1 MWIYFAITAPLVIG
15 ILAVIMYLLLQKQ
28 NVQLSLIAERIQQ
41 QQSDKDSILRL
52 LQESQQQAVK
62 QRESFDQHQIKSLT
76 LIQDSLHKAAQE
88 LRQQITT
95 TLQQNTQ
102 SMNQRVDQL
111 TKQTEQQLQ
120 SISQQVDKKLSQGF
134 EKTTATFNDILKRL
148 TIIDSAQQKITELST
163 NVVTLQ
169 EILADKQSRGA
180 FGEVQLN
187 ALIRNMIPESH
198 FSLQHTLS
206 NGKRCDCILFLPE
219 PTGNMVVDAKFPLET
234 YKAMQKTGDSNTA
247 TVLSAF
253 RRDIKKHINDIAN
266 KYIIDGETADGAMMF
281 IPAEAIFAEIHAN
294 HPDLVEYAHQQRVWM
309 VSPTTMMAVLT
320 TARAVLKDAATR
332 KQVHIIQEH
341 LIALGKDFGRF
352 QSRMDNLARHIN
364 QANDDVD
371 KVFASSKKISSR
383 FSKIEKVELSQ
394 DENKPNLIETD

>member
-1 MWIYFAITAPLVIG
+1 MWIYFVVSTLMTTSAIAAL
-15 ILAVIMYLLLQKQ
+15 MYLLSQKQ
-28 NVQLSLIAERIQQ
+28 TIQLSLIAERLQQ
-41 QQSDKDSILRL
+41 QQSDKDSIMRM
-52 LQESQQQAVK
+52 LQEQQQQATK
-62 QRESFDQHQIKSLT
+62 QRESFDQHQIKSLSV
-76 LIQDSLHKAAQE
+76 IQDSLHKAANE

-111 TKQTEQQLQ
+111 TKQTEQQLKH
-120 SISQQVDKKLSQGF
+120 ISTEVDKKLSQGF

-180 FGEVQLN
+180 FGEVQMS
-187 ALIRNMIPESH
+187 ALIRNMIPENH

-234 YKAMQKTGDSNTA
+234 YQAIQKCNDSNLTS
-247 TVLSAF
+247 LQQAF
-253 RRDIKKHINDIAN
+253 RRDIKKHINDISN

-352 QSRMDNLARHIN
+352 QTRMDNLARHIN
-364 QANDDVD
+364 QANEDVE
-371 KVFASSKKISSR
+371 KVYTSSKKISSR
-383 FSKIEKVELSQ
+383 FSKIEQVDLTTEESDTAL
-394 DENKPNLIETD
+394 LETD

>member
-1 MWIYFAITAPLVIG
+1 MWIYFVVSTLITTSAIAAL
-15 ILAVIMYLLLQKQ
+15 MYLLSQKQ
-28 NVQLSLIAERIQQ
+28 TIQLSLIAERLQQ
-41 QQSDKDSILRL
+41 QQSDKDSIMRM
-52 LQESQQQAVK
+52 LQEQQQQATK
-62 QRESFDQHQIKSLT
+62 QRESFDQHQIKSLSV
-76 LIQDSLHKAAQE
+76 IQDSLHKAANE

-111 TKQTEQQLQ
+111 TKQTEQQLKH
-120 SISQQVDKKLSQGF
+120 ISTEVDKKLSQGF

-180 FGEVQLN
+180 FGEVQMS
-187 ALIRNMIPESH
+187 ALIRNMIPENH

-234 YKAMQKTGDSNTA
+234 YQAIQKCNDSNLTS
-247 TVLSAF
+247 LQQAF
-253 RRDIKKHINDIAN
+253 RRDIKKHINDISN

-352 QSRMDNLARHIN
+352 QTRMDNLARHIN
-364 QANDDVD
+364 QANEDVE
-371 KVFASSKKISSR
+371 KVYTSSKKISSR
-383 FSKIEKVELSQ
+383 FSKIEQVDLTTEESDTAL
-394 DENKPNLIETD
+394 LETD